1 MSFDLSGFETW
12 LDSENGQAYI
22 QKQHEKQELEEKR
35 YERFETWL
43 ETNDFDVLMER
54 LISEHDD
61 DYIDKCY
68 RKGYMPSPN
77 NKLNFV
83 IGYVVDNHASV
94 HVSELDCDFP
104 NQVWQFCGYYFQHIH
119 GQGTITRIYKKNDL
133 NYLLQI

>member
-1 MSFDLSGFETW
+1 MKAWAE
-12 LDSENGQAYI
+12 SEAGEAYF
-22 QKQHEKQELEEKR
+22 QGLQDKQEVLEAR
-35 YERFETWL
+35 HRRFETWL

-68 RKGYMPSPN
+68 RNGYMPHPN

-83 IGYVVDNHASV
+83 IGYVVDNHAPIQ
-94 HVSELDCDFP
+94 VSELDCDFP
-104 NQVWQFCGYYFQHIH
+104 NQIWQFRGYYFQHIH

-133 NYLLQI
+133 TYLLQL